1 MENGLSNSFKRSLKI
16 SLRSPKRN
24 LKKNPGHDIHENKP
38 QICPVK
44 EHPCCY
50 NMRGKQ
56 NYVHF
61 QDLTNIDFNLIPQST
76 IQNSVK
82 LNYGVN
88 GTTPIIFLQ

>member
-1 MENGLSNSFKRSLKI
+1 
-16 SLRSPKRN
+16 
-24 LKKNPGHDIHENKP
+24 
-38 QICPVK
+38 
-44 EHPCCY
+44 
-50 NMRGKQ
+50 MRGKQ